1 MSRKKHKQD
10 DRQTEAPAEPT
21 EVQEAADEVSE
32 SDETAELRKT
42 LDEQG
47 AQVQQLQR
55 ALADLDNR
63 RKRMERQMTDTQRF
77 AVQAIVV
84 DLLPVIDNFERAL
97 GAAEETGDF
106 DALHDGLKL
115 VHDQLLS
122 VLKKHHVTRIEA
134 LQKAFDPN
142 HHEAVGQME
151 SADHPDQTVID
162 VHQKGYQLHDRVV
175 RPSSVIVSRRPAAD
189 RTCEEAE
196 QEGNNQA
203 GEDADAQ

>member
-1 MSRKKHKQD
+1 MSRKKRKQD

-21 EVQEAADEVSE
+21 EVQAAADEVSE
-32 SDETAELRKT
+32 TDETSELRKT

-63 RKRMERQMTDTQRF
+63 RKRIQRQMTDTQRF
-77 AVQAIVV
+77 AVQGIVV

-134 LQKAFDPN
+134 LAKAFDPN

-162 VHQKGYQLHDRVV
+162 VHQEGYQLHDRVV

-189 RTCEEAE
+189 RTREEAE
-196 QEGNNQA
+196 PEANNQA
-203 GEDADAQ
+203 DQDADGQ